1 MDLRG
6 EGGDRR
12 LLSDWGAPEGA
23 GRLTFPATP
32 NETSG
37 ASQTR
42 PLDTAT
48 SQPSRTGLEVTSE
61 QFQFMAEVP
70 KVQITTRKRRPVAPD
85 SKSRF
90 STKRPPEELSIE
102 CL

>member
-1 MDLRG
+1 
-6 EGGDRR
+6 
-12 LLSDWGAPEGA
+12 LSNWGAPEGA

-37 ASQTR
+37 TSQTR

-61 QFQFMAEVP
+61 PFQSRAEVP
-70 KVQITTRKRRPVAPD
+70 KVQVTVTSRKRRPAFKV
-85 SKSRF
+85 SGSRLMRVLGF
-90 STKRPPEELSIE
+90 TVQRPLHRA
-102 CL
+102 